1 MSDEYVKKIL
11 SICSE
16 YNIPIKSLPE
26 IITDPKVIPMIRGI
40 GFEFFVYEKL
50 TSKLDNSRWRVDKP
64 ILNAQINSHDVDVK
78 VIDIKTNREISI
90 ECKLTGGGTS
100 NNYRELDDG
109 THRISVKCMRSRT
122 LGSEMVKKMAPIYG
136 VSKRSLSIHADSY
149 REDSFDF
156 VATSLG
162 NAFYRTDPKTKIP
175 IWNPTEEEK
184 KFLLKLF
191 KQGNEDL
198 KKCVFDHLYF
208 SRSTDLI
215 PGNNSVVCS
224 RRMCNNKHCGF
235 IPNYPNI
242 IFNRDFTVKNKW
254 IGIDEIELHFEKFI
268 KNEIDFVDKKT
279 IVKEPLSLF
288 N

>member
-1 MSDEYVKKIL
+1 MSDEHIKSIL
-11 SICSE
+11 RICSE
-16 YNIPIKSLPE
+16 YNIPIEYLPE

-50 TSKLDNSRWRVDKP
+50 ISKLDNSRWRVEKP
-64 ILNAQINSHDVDVK
+64 ILNAQLNSHDVDVK
-78 VIDIKTNREISI
+78 VIYIKTNREITI
-90 ECKLTGGGTS
+90 ECKLAGGGTE
-100 NNYRELDDG
+100 NNYKKLADG
-109 THRISVKCMRSRT
+109 THKISVKCMRSRT
-122 LGSEMVKKMAPIYG
+122 LGSKMVKKMAPIYR
-136 VSKRSLSIHADSY
+136 VSQKSLSIHADSY
-149 REDSFDF
+149 RADSFDF

-191 KQGNEDL
+191 QQGNEDL

-215 PGNNSVVCS
+215 PGNNNVVCS
-224 RRMCNNKHCGF
+224 RRKCNNKHCGF

-242 IFNRDFTVKNKW
+242 IFNNELTIKNKW
-254 IGIDEIELHFEKFI
+254 VGIDEIELHFEKFI
-268 KNEIDFVDKKT
+268 KNEIYIIDNKPV
-279 IVKEPLSLF
+279 VKEPLSLF